1 MGKRLITT
9 GTTDSNG
16 QVKITYT
23 GKGAGKLQLTAESGT
38 LQSETYVLTDALF
51 ISNGDL
57 NCSSN
62 GQVTIETDGYTLSP
76 IDTSTY
82 AFVYY
87 STSSAGS
94 TKWIRFDKGYSIE
107 FEVLSYTGTNI
118 FRLDG
123 NTSET
128 IFTIGSTGK
137 YRIEYLGTSTK
148 VYLNDTLLTTVTTVE
163 ETKNPRF
170 RINANS
176 TLKIKNWLHY

>member
-1 MGKRLITT
+1 MARRPIES

-16 QVKITYT
+16 RITVSYT
-23 GKGAGKLQLTAESGT
+23 GTGAGKLQLVAVNGN
-38 LQSETYVLTDALF
+38 LLSETYVLTDALF

-76 IDTSTY
+76 IDTSNY

-94 TKWIRFDKGYSIE
+94 TKWIQFNNGSYVE
-107 FEVLSYTGTNI
+107 FEVLSYTGTNSL
-118 FRLDG
+118 RLDG

-148 VYLNDTLLTTVTTVE
+148 VYLDDTLLTTVTTVD

-176 TLKIKNWLHY
+176 SLKIKNWLHY